1 MGQNAKECQQQL
13 STFSQ
18 QSIITR

>member
-1 MGQNAKECQQQL
+1 MGQNVKERQQQL